1 MMAQDTQDSEIWQ
14 VEMPLILGTTE
25 DIDNASR
32 TQNQSPTDWNRN
44 IVVQRKSPVNVHCSL
59 LDVVHGKLG
68 VDQDI
73 DTDDDGALG
82 TLPVFHFRFVPQ
94 QHSRRVIRASI
105 HVEFLATDA
114 QSSPPA
120 VCAISPYDTWTVVPT
135 TEHEEKTSAVEGT
148 VVTPGTGPVSAS
160 LTAKLEKLRIRDF
173 SDAMTV
179 SGSIE
184 FSDDINSGE
193 CNCAAWTLLENQ
205 TRKTGVPVSLRTG
218 ILLKRET
225 NAIFYGMVKISCIA
239 DWKTRFESMFGR
251 IPMDDPVLFNP
262 RLKPSKA
269 QKKRKYNPD
278 NLLRWDVTSVADV
291 TVQTVF
297 KEAITEAKK

>member
-1 MMAQDTQDSEIWQ
+1 MAQDTQDSEVWQ
-14 VEMPLILGTTE
+14 VEMPLILGTIE
-25 DIDNASR
+25 DIDNAFR

-44 IVVQRKSPVNVHCSL
+44 VVVQRKGPVNVHCSL

-82 TLPVFHFRFVPQ
+82 TLLVFHFRFIPQ
-94 QHSRRVIRASI
+94 QYSRRVIRASI
-105 HVEFLATDA
+105 HVEFSAADA
-114 QSSPPA
+114 QSSPPT
-120 VCAISPYDTWTVVPT
+120 VCAISPYDTGTVVPT
-135 TEHEEKTSAVEGT
+135 TGHEEKTSAVEGT
-148 VVTPGTGPVSAS
+148 IGTSGTGPVSAS
-160 LTAKLEKLRIRDF
+160 LTAKLEKLRIRDI

-184 FSDDINSGE
+184 LSDDINSGE

-205 TRKTGVPVSLRTG
+205 TRKTGVPASLRTG
-218 ILLKRET
+218 ILLKRE
-225 NAIFYGMVKISCIA
+225 NDAIFHGMVKISCVA

-251 IPMDDPVLFNP
+251 IPIDDPVLFNP
-262 RLKPSKA
+262 GLELTRS
-269 QKKRKYNPD
+269 QKEKKYNSD
-278 NLLRWDVTSVADV
+278 GLLRSDVMSVADV

-297 KEAITEAKK
+297 KEAIQVAIK